1 MFIKTKDLF
10 ILEDVIF
17 YLDTLD
23 DDKARELQNQMTEL
37 VERLI
42 NKRTEKNIINTKR
55 ISEKRKLDKN
65 YARSKKEI
73 EIPLF

>member
-10 ILEDVIF
+10 VLEDIIF

-23 DDKARELQNQMTEL
+23 DDKAIELQNQMTEL

-42 NKRTEKNIINTKR
+42 NKRAEKNIINTKR
-55 ISEKRKLDKN
+55 INEKRKLDKN
-65 YARSKKEI
+65 YARSKKEVA
-73 EIPLF
+73 IPLF

>member
-23 DDKARELQNQMTEL
+23 DDKARELQDQMTEL

-73 EIPLF
+73 ELPLF

>member
-10 ILEDVIF
+10 ILEDIIF
-17 YLDTLD
+17 YLEKQD
-23 DDKARELQNQMTEL
+23 DDKALELKEQMTEI

-42 NKRTEKNIINTKR
+42 NKRAEKNIINTKR